1 MIEIKKT
8 TSKEVYEEFGFDSS
22 STVMD
27 VKDGDELLGAG
38 CVTLKDGYAVM
49 DKVCMKESYKM
60 FNMDFGL
67 AKSLL
72 NMVDLAGVKYVFS
85 NIDDD
90 RLMKALRFKKE
101 FEIPEG
107 VNITDEYSRFLCL
120 DGYFTSGGCESCK

>member
-8 TSKEVYEEFGFDSS
+8 TSKEVYDEFGFDSL
-22 STVMD
+22 STVMA

-38 CVTLKDGYAVM
+38 SVTLKDGYAVM

-72 NMVDLAGVKYVFS
+72 NMLDLAGVKYVFS

-90 RLMKALRFKKE
+90 RLMTALRFKKE

>member
-8 TSKEVYEEFGFDSS
+8 TSKEVYDEFGFDSS
-22 STVMD
+22 STVMA

-38 CVTLKDGYAVM
+38 SVILKDGYAVM

-72 NMVDLAGVKYVFS
+72 NMLDLAGVKYVFS

-90 RLMKALRFKKE
+90 RLMTALRFKKE
-101 FEIPEG
+101 FETPED